1 VPGVDGL
8 IREGAGSSIGDTG
21 ESKTRSNTVEMT
33 LAVRENNRGRELRRN
48 LDRRTN
54 VASFLQVLNEQST
67 SGIRRERGERTGRG
81 KKGRYSWVNRS
92 SRNEGRRGNRMNR
105 SRKLGGGRLK
115 KNVILNIGNTRFRL
129 IKTQNRRRDRFRV
142 ESSPKRDGSA
152 TGGGHFALNDE
163 PNRGETNTSPIHVE
177 TRWASQNLREINLT
191 RSARRDVQWKRGWH
205 NQGREVE
212 EDNVAQGQKVVN
224 RGRLRATL
232 RKEDGSAITDHKRC
246 ARVESRENGEG
257 QRVRDLSR
265 KERSGQFLN
274 GRSSEH
280 RVVANHARRRS
291 SESSRKRKGV
301 ERKIRNVAKGS
312 GNRGGRQI
320 FVNEGSGNNRRRHRK
335 QTGGCG
341 KRRTPGWT
349 VPFSRRGIPNER
361 VISGVDR

>member
-1 VPGVDGL
+1 MPGVDGL
-8 IREGAGSSIGDTG
+8 IRERARSTIGDTG
-21 ESKTRSNTVEMT
+21 ESKTRSDTVEMA

-48 LDRRTN
+48 LDRGTN
-54 VASFLQVLNEQST
+54 VASFLQVLDGQST
-67 SGIRRERGERTGRG
+67 SGIRRERRERTGGG
-81 KKGRYSWVNRS
+81 KKGRCSWVNRS
-92 SRNEGRRGNRMNR
+92 SRNERRRGNRMNR

-115 KNVILNIGNTRFRL
+115 ENVILNISDTRFRL

-152 TGGGHFALNDE
+152 TGGGHFTLNDE
-163 PNRGETNTSPIHVE
+163 PNRGETDASPIHVE

-224 RGRLRATL
+224 RSGLRAAL
-232 RKEDGSAITDHKRC
+232 RKEDGSAITDHKRR
-246 ARVESRENGEG
+246 ARVKSGENGEG

-291 SESSRKRKGV
+291 SESSRKRKSI
-301 ERKIRNVAKGS
+301 ERKVRNVAKGS
-312 GNRGGRQI
+312 GNRGGRQV
-320 FVNEGSGNNRRRHRK
+320 FLNEGSGNNRRRHGK
-335 QTGGCG
+335 QTGGYG